1 MVMIGSRTLEKL
13 RFCSL
18 SLQAS
23 ADGSMAGLI
32 LNRGLLL
39 TCVLTL
45 TLVSKL
51 MTDILVKPRYI
62 QSSFKCL

>member
-32 LNRGLLL
+32 LNRVLLL

-45 TLVSKL
+45 TLVRKL
-51 MTDILVKPRYI
+51 MKDILIR
-62 QSSFKCL
+62 FKGVY

>member
-18 SLQAS
+18 SLLAS

-32 LNRGLLL
+32 LNRVLLL

-45 TLVSKL
+45 TLVSNYN
-51 MTDILVKPRYI
+51 DRYFGKT
-62 QSSFKCL
+62 QVDSKQF